1 MDETEIYIAGWQSGM
16 QRAIDTIKGESATWL
31 INGPSKATAERI
43 ISMLTAIPTPR
54 AENEIRDET
63 V

>member
-1 MDETEIYIAGWQSGM
+1 MDGTKIYIDGWESGM
-16 QRAIDTIKGESATWL
+16 QRAIVSIKVYSAPWL
-31 INGPSKATAERI
+31 LNGPSKATAEAI
-43 ISMLTAIPTPR
+43 ITMLTAIPTPR

>member
-1 MDETEIYIAGWQSGM
+1 MDETEIFIAGWQSGM
-16 QRAIDTIKGESATWL
+16 QRAIESIKEESANWL
-31 INGPSKATAERI
+31 LNGPSKLTAERI
-43 ISMLTAIPTPR
+43 IDMLTAIPTPR